1 MNILVVG
8 ASGMAGHIIAT
19 FLTEEGFEIST
30 LAAHKQLSQ
39 QTSLLDATNFHELD
53 KFLSDKPYDAI
64 INCAALLVKASNE
77 HKDRAVLLNTWLP
90 LYLEHRYARTP
101 TKIIHI
107 SSDGVFSDKQAS
119 YTEDSA
125 CDADDFYGQ
134 TKALGEIRSNKDLS
148 LRTSIIGPELHSPGQ
163 SLFDWFFRQKD
174 EITGY
179 SEVFWQGVSTITLA
193 KGIKACLEQKLTG
206 IYHFIP
212 EKSISKFDL
221 LQLCKDT
228 FGRNNLVIIPDGRQH
243 FNRALLNTRH
253 DLDFVIPGYP
263 SMVQE
268 IRQWIESHTD
278 LYPQYMQQ
286 ET

>member
-1 MNILVVG
+1 
-8 ASGMAGHIIAT
+8 
-19 FLTEEGFEIST
+19 
-30 LAAHKQLSQ
+30 
-39 QTSLLDATNFHELD
+39 
-53 KFLSDKPYDAI
+53 
-64 INCAALLVKASNE
+64 
-77 HKDRAVLLNTWLP
+77 
-90 LYLEHRYARTP
+90 
-101 TKIIHI
+101 
-107 SSDGVFSDKQAS
+107 
-119 YTEDSA
+119 
-125 CDADDFYGQ
+125 
-134 TKALGEIRSNKDLS
+134 
-148 LRTSIIGPELHSPGQ
+148 LHSPGQ